1 MDNNQPRDYDAMF
14 RQSQNN
20 PYAKEDELRGESFDD
35 RFRQSYAKSTPENPK
50 VLDRN
55 SVPPRRKSG
64 VFSEMTAVISLIIA
78 AVGLVLVFAG
88 MYAHVVMFLNIVL
101 CLVGVGFGIAAL
113 IGRASTR
120 FLGIFGITGC
130 VLDILI
136 QIICMIV
143 VAITSGISA
152 VFHLLT

>member
-1 MDNNQPRDYDAMF
+1 MTDQYF
-14 RQSQNN
+14 
-20 PYAKEDELRGESFDD
+20 AKRPSAESRPVDTEFTYQGHTLRLTTD
-35 RFRQSYAKSTPENPK
+35 
-50 VLDRN
+50 
-55 SVPPRRKSG
+55 SG

-78 AVGLVLVFAG
+78 AVGLVLVFVG

>member
-35 RFRQSYAKSTPENPK
+35 RFRQSYAKSTPENPE

-55 SVPPRRKSG
+55 S
-64 VFSEMTAVISLIIA
+64 IA

>member
-1 MDNNQPRDYDAMF
+1 MTREKEIYKVTLWGSAGNLALVAFKAVAGLLGHSPAMVADA
-14 RQSQNN
+14 
-20 PYAKEDELRGESFDD
+20 
-35 RFRQSYAKSTPENPK
+35 
-50 VLDRN
+50 VH
-55 SVPPRRKSG
+55 
-64 VFSEMTAVISLIIA
+64 SLSDF
-78 AVGLVLVFAG
+78 VTDVVVLVFVG

-120 FLGIFGITGC
+120 FLGIFGIAGC